1 MNLLSNIFF
10 INQMLPQFNLFNVDH
25 IEISIHELINERH
38 TNFVNLENKINDNY
52 NTLSD
57 LELYELA
64 VHEMER
70 IDYNLDYAWSIV
82 SHMKSV
88 KNTDK
93 LREVYD
99 KCIPKIIEE
108 SSYTSQSEFLFKAY
122 DKLKLSNKLSNTQKR
137 IIDSSYKG
145 MYLSGISLP
154 ENERNEFNDLK
165 LKLNKLSSE
174 FSNNVMDSISKYEM
188 IIDSKNDIDG
198 VPSFALELFSQKAK
212 DKYPEST
219 PEEGPWKITLDTP
232 SYLPFM
238 SHCKN
243 ESLRKQLYFT
253 YIQKASSGDHNNIP
267 LIKEIINNK
276 QKMVNMLGFTN
287 YVEFSLEGKMAS
299 SKQEIEDLL
308 NNLHSK
314 AKSLATKELEDIIQF
329 KKEKT
334 NSDKLNPWDIT
345 YYSEK
350 MKEEKLGYKEEELKP
365 YFPLDGVLIGL
376 FTLAKKLFNIDISE
390 VNVSTDNIH
399 IWDDDVKYFRIYDN
413 GEEIASFYLDPYSRP
428 GEKNGGAWMN
438 GCIDKSNLLDKKP
451 VAYLICNGS
460 PPIKE
465 DNVCI
470 KPSLMSFD
478 DVVTLFH
485 EFGHGLQHML
495 TTIDES
501 EAAGINNIEWD
512 AVETP
517 SQFMENWCYHKPTL
531 KLFAKHYKS
540 NNPIPD
546 ELFEKIIENKN
557 YNSGLGMLRQIYFSM
572 VDLYLYSVNILSE
585 DHVLDIQETFA
596 KRYLITPFVKEDRFL
611 CSFSHIFA
619 GGYSAGYYSYKWAEI
634 MSSDAFGVFEQYD
647 MSDDE
652 KMNEIGMKFRSTI
665 LSLGGS
671 KDPSEVFKLFKGSSP
686 SIDALLRHNGIY

>member
-1 MNLLSNIFF
+1 MNLLSNMFF
-10 INQMLPQFNLFNVDH
+10 MNQMLPKFKLFNINH
-25 IEISIHELINERH
+25 IEVSINELIKEYH
-38 TNFVNLENKINDNY
+38 TNFVKLENKIENMY
-52 NTLSD
+52 ETISD
-57 LELYELA
+57 SELYNLTIY
-64 VHEMER
+64 EMEK
-70 IDYNLDYAWSIV
+70 IDYNLNYAWSIV

-88 KNTDK
+88 KNSDE

-99 KCIPKIIEE
+99 KCIPNIIEE
-108 SSYTSQSEFLFKAY
+108 SSYTSQSKSFFNAY
-122 DKLKLSNKLSNTQKR
+122 KKLKESNDLNETQKR
-137 IIDSSYKG
+137 IIESSYKS
-145 MYLSGISLP
+145 MFLSGISLSK
-154 ENERNEFNDLK
+154 NDRDKFNDLK
-165 LKLNKLSSE
+165 LKLNKLSSQ
-174 FSNNVMDSISKYEM
+174 FSNNIMDSISNYEM
-188 IIDSKNDIDG
+188 IIHSKDDING
-198 VPSFALELFSQKAK
+198 IPLYALELFSQKAK
-212 DKYPEST
+212 KNYPEST
-219 PEEGPWKITLDTP
+219 PENGPWKVSLDVP

-243 ESLRKQLYFT
+243 ESLRQELYLS
-253 YIQKASSGDHNNIP
+253 YIQKGSTGDYNNIP
-267 LIKEIINNK
+267 LIKEIINHK
-276 QKMVNMLGFTN
+276 QQMATMLGFNN
-287 YVEFSLEGKMAS
+287 YVEYSLEGKMAS
-299 SKQEIEDLL
+299 SKEEIEKMLNDL
-308 NNLHSK
+308 HTK
-314 AKSLATKELEDIIQF
+314 AKKLAIEELNRIKDF
-329 KKEKT
+329 KMEKT
-334 NSDKLNPWDIT
+334 GNHDLNPWDIT
-345 YYSEK
+345 YFSEK
-350 MKEEKLGYKEEELKP
+350 MKEEKMGYKEEELKP
-365 YFPLDGVLIGL
+365 YFPLDGVLNGL
-376 FTLAKKLFNIDISE
+376 FTLAKKLFNIEIIE
-390 VNVSTDNIH
+390 VNLSIDDIH
-399 IWDDDVKYFRIYDN
+399 VWDEDVKYFRIYDN

-438 GCIDKSNLLDKKP
+438 GCIDKSKLLDKKP

-460 PPIKE
+460 PPMKE
-465 DNVCI
+465 NNVCI

-531 KLFAKHYKS
+531 KSFAKHYES
-540 NNPIPD
+540 NEPIPD
-546 ELFEKIIENKN
+546 ELFNKIIENKN

-572 VDLYLYSVNILSE
+572 IDLYLYSTNILTE
-585 DHVLDIQETFA
+585 DDILEIQYTFS

-647 MSDDE
+647 MSDDT

-671 KDPSEVFKLFKGSSP
+671 KDPLEVFKLFKGSEP
-686 SIDALLRHNGIY
+686 SVEALLRHNGIH

>member
-1 MNLLSNIFF
+1 MNLLSNMFF
-10 INQMLPQFNLFNVDH
+10 MNQMLPQFKMFNINH
-25 IEISIHELINERH
+25 IEVSINDLIKEHHN
-38 TNFVNLENKINDNY
+38 NFVKLETKI
-52 NTLSD
+52 SD
-57 LELYELA
+57 MYEKISDDELYNLA
-64 VHEMER
+64 IYEMEK
-70 IDYNLDYAWSIV
+70 IDYNLSYAWSIV

-88 KNTDK
+88 KNSDE

-99 KCIPKIIEE
+99 KCIPIIIEE
-108 SSYTSQSEFLFKAY
+108 NSYTSQSKPLFNAY
-122 DKLKLSNKLSNTQKR
+122 KKLKESNELSEIQQR
-137 IIDSSYKG
+137 IIDSSYKS
-145 MYLSGISLP
+145 MFLSGISLS
-154 ENERNEFNDLK
+154 NEDRNKFNDLK
-165 LKLNKLSSE
+165 LILNKLSTQ
-174 FSNNVMDSISKYEM
+174 FSNNVMDSVSNYEM
-188 IIDSKNDIDG
+188 IIHSKDDIDG
-198 VPSFALELFSQKAK
+198 IPLYALELYSQKAK
-212 DKYPEST
+212 KHYPDST
-219 PEEGPWKITLDTP
+219 PENGPWKVSLDIP

-243 ESLRKQLYFT
+243 ELLREQLYMA
-253 YIQKASSGDHNNIP
+253 YIQKASSGEYNNIP

-276 QKMVNMLGFTN
+276 QKMANMLGFNN
-287 YVEFSLEGKMAS
+287 YVEYSLEGKMAS
-299 SKQEIEDLL
+299 SKEEIEKML
-308 NNLHSK
+308 NNLHVK
-314 AKSLATKELEDIIQF
+314 ANVLATKELDNIKNF
-329 KKEKT
+329 KLEKT
-334 NSDKLNPWDIT
+334 HDDKLKPWDIT

-350 MKEEKLGYKEEELKP
+350 MKEEKLGYKEEDLKP
-365 YFPLDGVLIGL
+365 YFPLDGVLSGL
-376 FTLAKKLFNIDISE
+376 FTLAKKLFNIDIIE
-390 VNVSTDNIH
+390 VNVSIDNIH
-399 IWDDDVKYFRIYDN
+399 VWDDDVKYFRIYDN

-438 GCIDKSNLLDKKP
+438 GCIDKSKLLNKKP

-465 DNVCI
+465 NNICI

-531 KLFAKHYKS
+531 KSFAKHYKT
-540 NNPIPD
+540 NYPIPD
-546 ELFEKIIENKN
+546 ELFNKIIENKN
-557 YNSGLGMLRQIYFSM
+557 YNSGLGMIRQIYFSM
-572 VDLYLYSVNILSE
+572 MDLYLYSINILSE
-585 DHVLDIQETFA
+585 EHILEIQDTFS

-619 GGYSAGYYSYKWAEI
+619 GGYGAGYYSYKWAEI

-647 MSDDE
+647 MSDDK

-671 KDPSEVFKLFKGSSP
+671 KDPLEVFKLFKGSEP
-686 SIDALLRHNGIY
+686 SVEALLRHNGIH